1 MREDLGSG
9 LTFDISKRVSF
20 IKKVGSFKCKQ
31 SVWR

>member
-20 IKKVGSFKCKQ
+20 IKKVGHCL
-31 SVWR
+31 VNE